1 MRKTG
6 PDPAKVRALILEVVD
21 NQIKEG
27 TPPETGETLRR
38 LRTRGLP
45 EMEARR
51 LIAGVVACE
60 IFAILKRGETF
71 DQTRFVSRLNQ
82 LPEMPWLDEDDD
94 GAEEEAG

>member
-1 MRKTG
+1 
-6 PDPAKVRALILEVVD
+6 
-21 NQIKEG
+21 
-27 TPPETGETLRR
+27 
-38 LRTRGLP
+38 
-45 EMEARR
+45 MEARR

-82 LPEMPWLDEDDD
+82 LPEMPWLDEDED